1 MKEYLI
7 IGCLVLAISFSG
19 CLDSFFEAIDGGG
32 YSSIRDEVYG
42 EEVFESRTKINEYFP
57 DKILISGIIVPTPVY
72 KEGWWI
78 YWMPATEENL
88 QSTILLERIKDCY
101 FAGERH
107 ELTSYDSVILTTV
120 IYGGQWAELF
130 YLEGRS
136 IPGKIPE
143 HLLMVVV
150 NPEHTNCEIF
160 KIPTI
165 ELIKICGFYT
175 IWDYEIGNLYS
186 PLLIKYKGGLP
197 KGSEK
202 NIYYK
207 RDSTV
212 YCKIRNFWNW
222 VEQYKV
228 N

>member
-1 MKEYLI
+1 MKKYLI
-7 IGCLVLAISFSG
+7 IGSLILAISFSG
-19 CLDSFFEAIDGGG
+19 CLDSFFEAVDVKA
-32 YSSIRDEVYG
+32 YTSIRDEVYG

-72 KEGWWI
+72 KKGWWI

-88 QSTILLERIKDCY
+88 QSTILLERIKDYY
-101 FAGERH
+101 FVGERH
-107 ELTSYDSVILTTV
+107 ELTSYDGVILTTAS
-120 IYGGQWAELF
+120 YGGDWEELL

-165 ELIKICGFYT
+165 ELIKICGFYAM
-175 IWDYEIGNLYS
+175 WDWRLVLHK
-186 PLLIKYKGGLP
+186 PMLIRYNRELP
-197 KGSEK
+197 EGSEK

-207 RDSTV
+207 GDSTV

-222 VEQYKV
+222 VEQYKI